1 MRDFIDREEELG
13 FLESQA
19 ASSRAELVV
28 LYGRRRVGKTE
39 LLRRFCAGRP
49 HVFFVAARSTSEQL
63 LRDFARCLSE
73 VPDSPLPP
81 GTVPDSWPSAFQLL
95 ALLGRDRRF
104 LVVLDEFPYLL
115 EADPAIPS
123 YLQNLWDTTLRRT
136 RLMLVLCGSSV
147 SVMESEVLGQA
158 SPLYG
163 RRTAQWHLRPLSYRD
178 AAAFFPRYSPEDRL
192 KAYGVLGGMP
202 AYLEQF
208 DPDRSLADNVVDRV
222 LRRGAMLY
230 EEAYFL
236 LQAELREAARYH
248 AALTALGGGATRH
261 HEVAR
266 AIFGPQTPGSA
277 QPYLHRLEVLG
288 LVERVVPV
296 TVKDPRRTREAVYRI
311 ADPFVRFWFRFA
323 VPHRSALEQGRARE
337 VWEQGIL
344 PALAEYMGRVLE
356 EVARQ
361 HVWEL
366 ARAGRLG
373 FQPDAV
379 GSWWDGREELD
390 VVAVRHATREA
401 YVAECT
407 WRGGTLHV
415 RELDE
420 LLRKAAYFHTRSGY
434 KVRTAA
440 LYSRGGFSPALRREA
455 GRRGVLLYSVRDLY
469 REPP

>member
-1 MRDFIDREEELG
+1 M
-13 FLESQA
+13 
-19 ASSRAELVV
+19 
-28 LYGRRRVGKTE
+28 
-39 LLRRFCAGRP
+39 
-49 HVFFVAARSTSEQL
+49 
-63 LRDFARCLSE
+63 
-73 VPDSPLPP
+73 
-81 GTVPDSWPSAFQLL
+81 
-95 ALLGRDRRF
+95 
-104 LVVLDEFPYLL
+104 
-115 EADPAIPS
+115 
-123 YLQNLWDTTLRRT
+123 
-136 RLMLVLCGSSV
+136 
-147 SVMESEVLGQA
+147 
-158 SPLYG
+158 
-163 RRTAQWHLRPLSYRD
+163 
-178 AAAFFPRYSPEDRL
+178 
-192 KAYGVLGGMP
+192 
-202 AYLEQF
+202 
-208 DPDRSLADNVVDRV
+208 
-222 LRRGAMLY
+222 
-230 EEAYFL
+230 
-236 LQAELREAARYH
+236 
-248 AALTALGGGATRH
+248 
-261 HEVAR
+261 
-266 AIFGPQTPGSA
+266 
-277 QPYLHRLEVLG
+277 
-288 LVERVVPV
+288 ERVVPV

-469 REPP
+469 QEPP

>member
-248 AALTALGGGATRH
+248 AALTALGGGALATTRSPAPSS
-261 HEVAR
+261 AR
-266 AIFGPQTPGSA
+266 RP
-277 QPYLHRLEVLG
+277 
-288 LVERVVPV
+288 
-296 TVKDPRRTREAVYRI
+296 
-311 ADPFVRFWFRFA
+311 
-323 VPHRSALEQGRARE
+323 RE
-337 VWEQGIL
+337 VPSRTSTGW
-344 PALAEYMGRVLE
+344 RCWDSWS
-356 EVARQ
+356 
-361 HVWEL
+361 VWYL
-366 ARAGRLG
+366 
-373 FQPDAV
+373 
-379 GSWWDGREELD
+379 
-390 VVAVRHATREA
+390 
-401 YVAECT
+401 
-407 WRGGTLHV
+407 
-415 RELDE
+415 
-420 LLRKAAYFHTRSGY
+420 
-434 KVRTAA
+434 
-440 LYSRGGFSPALRREA
+440 SR
-455 GRRGVLLYSVRDLY
+455 
-469 REPP
+469 